1 MTLCRGSA
9 ARGRTGKVAGQ
20 GRRSVHAVSMA
31 TEDQE
36 KKDTGG
42 ISEGDNDS
50 SEEGTV
56 VSVCVCVLIPVRG
69 IQDDCD
75 TATGEANEAR
85 PPQGSGC

>member
-1 MTLCRGSA
+1 M
-9 ARGRTGKVAGQ
+9 RGRTGKVAGQ

-31 TEDQE
+31 TEVQE

-42 ISEGDNDS
+42 ISEGDDDS

-56 VSVCVCVLIPVRG
+56 CVCVCDLILVRG

>member
-42 ISEGDNDS
+42 ISEGDNGP

-56 VSVCVCVLIPVRG
+56 VSVCVLIPVRG
-69 IQDDCD
+69 NQDDCD